1 MFSFYL
7 FASPVIPGRSWLV
20 TAMMSILGMLML
32 LVGFILAYLLIRR
45 RTARIQARWRNIHR
59 ELVQRAIFWEPP
71 GAEPAGTEPP
81 PGEPTHIPVPSGI
94 TRSLRRR
101 LFRQVMITELIS
113 GKKALSGTAAA
124 NLVLLYTQLGLGRDS
139 LHKLASK
146 KWHLQA
152 QGIQELA
159 IMEQRGCV
167 TRLYRLTN
175 AHNEVVRREAQTAIV
190 QLYGFEGLRFL
201 EVIDTPL
208 SEWQQIQLLRLLQH
222 ATGIPH
228 ANAVHW
234 LDSPNPTVRIFTLKL
249 IAEQHLQE
257 MAPRV
262 LECLRD
268 ANESVRLQ
276 AIHCLRELDAT
287 DSCPT
292 LIGAY
297 PAEALVGQMA
307 ILDALGH
314 IGTAAEVEFLR
325 TELSAPD
332 HRIKLEAARALVRI
346 GDQGLTCLEHFPLAD
361 RSPWNEIFSQAKT
374 EWMV

>member
-7 FASPVIPGRSWLV
+7 FASPVMPGRSWLV

-71 GAEPAGTEPP
+71 GAEPAGTEPL
-81 PGEPTHIPVPSGI
+81 PGEPTHIPVPAGI

-268 ANESVRLQ
+268 GNESVRLQ
-276 AIHCLRELDAT
+276 AIRCLRELDAT

-297 PAEALVGQMA
+297 PAEALAGQMA

-332 HRIKLEAARALVRI
+332 HRIKLEAARALVRL